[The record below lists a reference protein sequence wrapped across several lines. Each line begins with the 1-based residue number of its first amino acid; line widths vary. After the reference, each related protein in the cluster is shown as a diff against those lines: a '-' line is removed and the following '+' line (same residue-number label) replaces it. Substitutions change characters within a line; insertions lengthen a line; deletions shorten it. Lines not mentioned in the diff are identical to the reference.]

1 MRRAVSHAAPADA
14 AVARLPLP
22 FALMKILLALRP
34 CSPGL
39 ARRLAADE
47 ALAKA
52 LGAKPNPAVGF
63 LFPRFFDAS
72 GPVLPRLLALAEGE
86 PVSFLREV
94 QCSPADLAASSHFEA
109 ICRSTIAQTRADSK
123 ATMAAYHS
131 DTLHPTASRWSVR
144 LPQKIYL
151 SKPVAETAISHVDD
165 WTGEYVVGA
174 QAAQGLRTSGLTGFE
189 LRPVLH
195 HETGAGHDAGHHLVA
210 RGLLPAAL
218 EDTTTFE
225 TFDDGPRQPS
235 TPRRY
240 GLLSYAAGALEDS
253 PDLARTAEPW
263 GAWRTP
269 VWIVRQRGRAWFDEA
284 QVRGWKFQPVLQAG
298 SRLHAEHTQR
308 WDDILGQLHAAG
320 ATVQA

>member
-1 MRRAVSHAAPADA
+1 
-14 AVARLPLP
+14 
-22 FALMKILLALRP
+22 MKIMLALRP

-39 ARRLAADE
+39 AQRLAADA

-52 LGAKPNPAVGF
+52 LGAKPNAAVGF

-72 GPVLPRLLALAEGE
+72 GPVLPRLLELAQGE
-86 PVSFLREV
+86 PVSFLRDL
-94 QCSPADLAASSHFEA
+94 QCSPGELEASTHFEA
-109 ICRSTIAQTRADSK
+109 VCRSSIGQSRADSK
-123 ATMAAYHS
+123 ATMAAYHQ

-144 LPQKIYL
+144 LPQRIYL
-151 SKPVAETAISHVDD
+151 SKPVADSAISHVDE
-165 WTGEYVVGA
+165 WTGEYVLGA
-174 QAAQGLRTSGLTGFE
+174 QAAQALRASGLTGFE

-195 HETGAGHDAGHHLVA
+195 HKTNEGHEAGHHLVA
-210 RGLLPAAL
+210 QRLLPAAL
-218 EDTTTFE
+218 EDPTTFE

-240 GLLSYAAGALEDS
+240 GLLTYAEGALAES

-269 VWIVRQRGRAWFDEA
+269 VWIVRQRARAWFEA
-284 QVRGWKFQPVLQAG
+284 QQVRGWKFQPVLAAG

-308 WDDILGQLHAAG
+308 WNDVLGRLRAAG
-320 ATVQA
+320 ASVLA

>member
-1 MRRAVSHAAPADA
+1 
-14 AVARLPLP
+14 
-22 FALMKILLALRP
+22 MKIMLALRP

-39 ARRLAADE
+39 AQRLAADE

-52 LGAKPNPAVGF
+52 LGAKAHPALGF

-72 GPVLPRLLALAEGE
+72 GPVLPKLLELADGE
-86 PVSFLREV
+86 PVSFLREL
-94 QCSPADLAASSHFEA
+94 QCSAADLAASTHFEA
-109 ICRSTIAQTRADSK
+109 VCRSTIAQTRADSK

-151 SKPVAETAISHVDD
+151 SKPVAGTAISHVDD
-165 WTGEYVVGA
+165 WTGEYVVGP
-174 QAAQGLRTSGLTGFE
+174 QAAQALRTSGLTGFE

-195 HETGAGHDAGHHLVA
+195 HDTGAGHEGCHHLVA
-210 RGLLPAAL
+210 RQLLPAAL
-218 EDTTTFE
+218 EDATTFE

-240 GLLSYAAGALEDS
+240 GLISYAAGALEGS
-253 PDLARTAEPW
+253 PDMARTAEPW

-269 VWIVRQRGRAWFDEA
+269 VWIVRQSARAWFEST
-284 QVRGWKFQPVLQAG
+284 QVRGWKFQPVLDAG
-298 SRLHAEHTQR
+298 SRLHAEHAQR
-308 WDDILGQLHAAG
+308 WDDVLGRLQESG
-320 ATVQA
+320 ATLIA

>member
-1 MRRAVSHAAPADA
+1 MRRRLTREPSRL
-14 AVARLPLP
+14 RLPSVP
-22 FALMKILLALRP
+22 MKILLALRP

-39 ARRLAADE
+39 AQRLAADD

-52 LGAKPNPAVGF
+52 LGAKPHPAIGF

-72 GPVLPRLLALAEGE
+72 GPVLPRLLELAGGE

-94 QCSPADLAASSHFEA
+94 QCSPAELAAASHFEA
-109 ICRSTIAQTRADSK
+109 VCRSMITQTRADSK

-151 SKPVAETAISHVDD
+151 SKPVADTAISHVDD
-165 WTGEYVVGA
+165 WTGEYVVGP
-174 QAAQGLRTSGLTGFE
+174 QAAQALRASGLTGFE

-195 HETGAGHDAGHHLVA
+195 HESGTAHDNGHHLVA
-210 RGLLPAAL
+210 RELLPAAL
-218 EDTTTFE
+218 EDATTFE

-240 GLLSYAAGALEDS
+240 GLLSYAAGALESS

-269 VWIVRQRGRAWFDEA
+269 IWIVHQRARAWFESA
-284 QVRGWKFQPVLQAG
+284 QLRGWKFQPVLDAG
-298 SRLHAEHTQR
+298 SRLHSEHSQR
-308 WDDILGQLHAAG
+308 WDDVLGQLQEAG
-320 ATVQA
+320 ATVIA

>member
-1 MRRAVSHAAPADA
+1 
-14 AVARLPLP
+14 
-22 FALMKILLALRP
+22 MKILLALRP

-47 ALAKA
+47 ALARA

-63 LFPRFFDAS
+63 LFPRFFDAA
-72 GPVLPRLLALAEGE
+72 GPVLPRLLELAEGE
-86 PVSFLREV
+86 PVSFLRDV
-94 QCSPADLAASSHFEA
+94 QCGPAELSASTHFEA

-151 SKPVAETAISHVDD
+151 SKPVADTAISHVDE
-165 WTGEYVVGA
+165 WTGEYVVGP
-174 QAAQGLRTSGLTGFE
+174 QAAQALRTSGLTGFE

-195 HETGAGHDAGHHLVA
+195 CKTGSASDGGHHLVA
-210 RGLLPAAL
+210 RELLPAAL
-218 EDTTTFE
+218 EDATTFE

-240 GLLSYAAGALEDS
+240 GLLSYAAGALEPS

-269 VWIVRQRGRAWFDEA
+269 VWIVRQRTRAWFEA
-284 QVRGWKFQPVLQAG
+284 TQVRGWKFQPVLDAG
-298 SRLHAEHTQR
+298 SRLHAEHVQR
-308 WDDILGQLHAAG
+308 WDDVLGRLREAG
-320 ATVQA
+320 ASVLA

>member
-1 MRRAVSHAAPADA
+1 MR
-14 AVARLPLP
+14 
-22 FALMKILLALRP
+22 ILLALRP

-63 LFPRFFDAS
+63 LFPRFFDAG
-72 GPVLPRLLALAEGE
+72 GPVLPRLLALAQGE
-86 PVSFLREV
+86 PVSFLRDL
-94 QCSPADLAASSHFEA
+94 QCSAAELEACSHFEA
-109 ICRSTIAQTRADSK
+109 VCRSTIAQTRADSK
-123 ATMAAYHS
+123 ATMAAYHQDS
-131 DTLHPTASRWSVR
+131 LHPTASRWAVR
-144 LPQKIYL
+144 LPQRIYL
-151 SKPVAETAISHVDD
+151 SKPVAEGAISHVDE
-165 WTGEYVVGA
+165 WTGEYVVGT
-174 QAAQGLRTSGLTGFE
+174 QAAQALRASGLTGFE

-195 HETGAGHDAGHHLVA
+195 SKTGEASEAGHHLVA
-210 RGLLPAAL
+210 RELLPAAL
-218 EDTTTFE
+218 EDATTFE

-240 GLLSYAAGALEDS
+240 GLLSYAPGALEPS

-269 VWIVRQRGRAWFDEA
+269 AWIVRQSARSWFEA
-284 QVRGWKFQPVLQAG
+284 QQVRGWKFQPVLDAG

-308 WDDILGQLHAAG
+308 WDDVLGTLRAAG
-320 ATVQA
+320 ASVLA

>member
-1 MRRAVSHAAPADA
+1 
-14 AVARLPLP
+14 
-22 FALMKILLALRP
+22 MKILLKLRP

-39 ARRLAADE
+39 ARRLGADD

-63 LFPRFFDAS
+63 LFPRFFDAC

-94 QCSPADLAASSHFEA
+94 QCTPSELDACSHFEA
-109 ICRSTIAQTRADSK
+109 LCRSTIGQSRADSK
-123 ATMAAYHS
+123 ATMAAYHQES
-131 DTLHPTASRWSVR
+131 LHPTASRWAVR
-144 LPQKIYL
+144 LPQRIYL
-151 SKPVAETAISHVDD
+151 SKPVAQQTISHVDE
-165 WTGEYVVGA
+165 WTGEYVIA
-174 QAAQGLRTSGLTGFE
+174 TQAAQALQASGLTGFE

-195 HETGAGHDAGHHLVA
+195 YKTGAGHEAGQHLVA
-210 RGLLPAAL
+210 RELLPAAL
-218 EDTTTFE
+218 EDQTVFE

-240 GLLSYAAGALEDS
+240 GFLTYAEGALEQS

-269 VWIVRQRGRAWFDEA
+269 AWIAGRRARDWFEQQ
-284 QVRGWKFQPVLQAG
+284 QVRGWKFQPVLAPG

-308 WDDILGQLHAAG
+308 WDELLGTLREAG
-320 ATVQA
+320 ASVVA